1 LAEGAGNGQSLTK
14 KTRLENK
21 KQSLTKEAIR
31 ERRSLS
37 KGYFAALR
45 LICIGSDLS
54 VALLAGQAGIGYA
67 I

>member
-1 LAEGAGNGQSLTK
+1 MLPRIVPTTERTVTRGGDEKQSLTK

-45 LICIGSDLS
+45 LICIG
-54 VALLAGQAGIGYA
+54 
-67 I
+67 